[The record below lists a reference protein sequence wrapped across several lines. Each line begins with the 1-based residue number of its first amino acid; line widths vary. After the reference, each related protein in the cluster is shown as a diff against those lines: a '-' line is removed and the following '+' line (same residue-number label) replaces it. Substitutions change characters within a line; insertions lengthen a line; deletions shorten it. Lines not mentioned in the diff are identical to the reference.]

1 VVPADQTMATAGST
15 STETGQTANL
25 KEPEKKFTG
34 ICASCQWFKEAP
46 FKRKLYGVMILWCLS
61 NAVYIVI
68 RAGSEIAGDVL
79 IMIASIA
86 MAAMCANHFKTLLGL
101 KEQLNKFAKQ
111 NAEMKAENG
120 LLSSTVSKL
129 GKKQEELVAVNA
141 DLMETSQQ
149 YKANIR
155 KFQEIDEKLKTL
167 GDDNIAGL
175 ENLREMSKNVMGSL
189 KKELI
194 QHQRDILRTT
204 HEAFE
209 FGDDN
214 EGMNKEEYERFLKA
228 LPPDFRERFESMGR
242 TFEDIAG
249 EDGVIDLDEFTAL
262 ADQFSVTDML
272 MNAEHGTGAKQ

>member
-1 VVPADQTMATAGST
+1 
-15 STETGQTANL
+15 
-25 KEPEKKFTG
+25 
-34 ICASCQWFKEAP
+34 
-46 FKRKLYGVMILWCLS
+46 MIL
-61 NAVYIVI
+61 IV
-68 RAGSEIAGDVL
+68 
-79 IMIASIA
+79 SIV
-86 MAAMCANHFKTLLGL
+86 MALMCANHFRTLLGL
-101 KEQLNKFAKQ
+101 KERVQELARN
-111 NAEMKAENG
+111 NVEMKSENA
-120 LLSSTVSKL
+120 LLTSTVSKL
-129 GKKQEELVAVNA
+129 SKKQEELAAVNA

-155 KFQEIDEKLKTL
+155 RFQEIDEKLKTL
-167 GDDNIAGL
+167 GDDNIVGL

-228 LPPDFRERFESMGR
+228 LPDDFRGRFESMGR

-249 EDGVIDLDEFTAL
+249 DDGVIDLDEFTAP

-272 MNAEHGTGAKQ
+272 MNADQGTGAKQ